1 MDISPLLLNVIRY
14 NVIRYI
20 VGLSIIYVGMSLF
33 RYFLE
38 LESFY
43 IKRFRKKSAHTTH
56 RALLVRASVGLG
68 LIFPISVTLG
78 MIIVGWELFHPAV
91 WPTLLISLGLGTGV
105 AGYAYFRL
113 FKYQKLSVEASEYRG
128 VEVDKVFVNR
138 ESLSSGVTL
147 LHPRVVRFLVWAIII
162 ESLLALFI
170 HPAISD

>member
-1 MDISPLLLNVIRY
+1 MDISPLLL

-162 ESLLALFI
+162 GSLLALFI

>member
-1 MDISPLLLNVIRY
+1 MDISPLLS

-20 VGLSIIYVGMSLF
+20 VGLSIIYIGMSLF

-38 LESFY
+38 PESFY

-78 MIIVGWELFHPAV
+78 MIIMGLELFHPTV
-91 WPTLLISLGLGTGV
+91 WLTVLISLGLGTGV
-105 AGYAYFRL
+105 GSYAYFRL
-113 FKYQKLSVEASEYRG
+113 FKYQKLNVEESEYRG
-128 VEVDKVFVNR
+128 VEVNKVFVNR

-147 LHPRVVRFLVWAIII
+147 LHPRAVRFLVWAVIIG
-162 ESLLALFI
+162 SLLALFI
-170 HPAISD
+170 HPAITN

>member
-1 MDISPLLLNVIRY
+1 MDISPLLS

-20 VGLSIIYVGMSLF
+20 VGFSITYIGMSLF

-38 LESFY
+38 PETFY
-43 IKRFRKKSAHTTH
+43 IEVFRRKSAHTTH

-78 MIIVGWELFHPAV
+78 MIIMGWELFRPTV
-91 WPTLLISLGLGTGV
+91 WLTLLISLGLMTGV
-105 AGYAYFRL
+105 GSYAYFRL
-113 FKYQKLSVEASEYRG
+113 FKYQKLNVEGSEYRG

-147 LHPRVVRFLVWAIII
+147 LHPRVVRFLVWAVIIGF
-162 ESLLALFI
+162 LLALFI
-170 HPAISD
+170 HPAITN